1 MTFYRIYTGPK
12 DSALYGVLTSGPY
25 KIVMENNIDFKK
37 SFNNWEKNMKITLSE
52 PKAAYFDTKSYVL
65 NHKNFKCK
73 VSKNKSDKTYVDSKK
88 KKISNSVKTQ
98 IFGF

>member
-25 KIVMENNIDFKK
+25 KIVMENNIDFET

-52 PKAAYFDTKSYVL
+52 PNAAYFDTKSYVL
-65 NHKNFKCK
+65 NHKKFKCK
-73 VSKNKSDKTYVDSKK
+73 VSKSKTDKNMQIVRKK
-88 KKISNSVKTQ
+88 N
-98 IFGF
+98 F